1 MKVLKYI
8 VIAVLALFATFFM
21 VGMLNPTFDYSSS
34 IEVNAPVEKSWQVF
48 MDESRLG
55 DWLEGFE
62 SITPINETEGIVGST
77 YRVVFNQNDDPIT
90 MTETVSDY
98 EENSKY
104 ALLVENEDI
113 ATQSVVYFERN
124 GDKTI
129 IRSENTVN
137 PKGLMNQ
144 SVFYL
149 FKSVFQ
155 NHSDKNYENLKRII
169 ESQQD

>member
-34 IEVNAPVEKSWQVF
+34 IEVKAPVEKSWQVF
-48 MDESRLG
+48 MDESRLV
-55 DWLEGFE
+55 DWIEGFE
-62 SITPINETEGIVGST
+62 SITPINETEDLVGST
-77 YRVVFNQNDDPIT
+77 YQIVFNQNDESIT
-90 MTETVSDY
+90 MIETVTDY
-98 EENSKY
+98 EVNSKY

-124 GDKTI
+124 EDKTI
-129 IRSENTVN
+129 IRSVNTVN

-169 ESQQD
+169 ENQQD